1 MLPPMTALF
10 GLGFRNMQFQVN
22 TVRGGVQR
30 CVERTEVRQCL
41 LYHSVQNLLSSVCY
55 PKYEDQDILNCNF
68 ACCFVWV

>member
-10 GLGFRNMQFQVN
+10 GLGYRKMQFQVN
-22 TVRGGVQR
+22 TVRGGGQR

-41 LYHSVQNLLSSVCY
+41 LYHSVCY
-55 PKYEDQDILNCNF
+55 PKYEDQDILKCNF